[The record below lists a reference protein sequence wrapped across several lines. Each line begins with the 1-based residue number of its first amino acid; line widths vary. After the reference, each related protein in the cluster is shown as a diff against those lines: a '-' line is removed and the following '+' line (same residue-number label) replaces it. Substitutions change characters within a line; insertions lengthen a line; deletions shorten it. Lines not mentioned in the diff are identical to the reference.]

1 MRDVNR
7 RSAVALGLASAAAPA
22 ALQSAAAQTS
32 DADAVRAANA
42 AYYAAFSA
50 RDIRAMEALWSRTA
64 AAAAIHPFSRAPAVG
79 WEAVRR
85 SYEEALAR
93 FAEVSAAMGEPHVAV
108 RQGVAWAVGTETL
121 RGRRPNGDAVNV
133 TALATN
139 VLERQADRWLM
150 VLHHASGT
158 PPQ

>member
-1 MRDVNR
+1 
-7 RSAVALGLASAAAPA
+7 
-22 ALQSAAAQTS
+22 
-32 DADAVRAANA
+32 
-42 AYYAAFSA
+42 
-50 RDIRAMEALWSRTA
+50 
-64 AAAAIHPFSRAPAVG
+64 
-79 WEAVRR
+79 
-85 SYEEALAR
+85 
-93 FAEVSAAMGEPHVAV
+93 MGEPHVAV

-139 VLERQADRWLM
+139 ILEKQGDRWLM